1 MSTDSNLSSGSESSP
16 PRWARIL
23 DALSIALL
31 LLSFVIHVGGGF
43 RLRAGPIRL
52 SLLSWL
58 PPMAIAVA
66 LLVARHWR
74 LPRPTVLGRLAL
86 SYRRITSSSGWSD
99 AWGIFVATR
108 VAMFLV
114 GLMAVYTIGIPDN
127 EIRFRVSENE
137 ALNLPV
143 RWDAGWYL
151 NITTGGYRW
160 SRRLEADKHQNI
172 AFFPGYPIAIYL
184 VGRLFGGALK
194 AHVAAGVLI
203 SHLAFLWAL
212 LYLYRLS
219 RDLTGDAHRARDV
232 LLLTATYPY
241 AVFYGAIYTE
251 SLFLLGAVAAIYEF
265 RAQRWWR
272 VVAWGVMIGLTRPN
286 GFMLAVTLG
295 ALAIAQGLW
304 TRKDVPV
311 RTKIVSLAA
320 TASPILGVALYS
332 AYIGSLTGNPLQ
344 WSAQHAAW
352 GRTFTGAT
360 PFVRSAELAAAHGI
374 EFYARSSPYELM
386 NGVAAAFALVATIPV
401 ALRLGLPYAIF
412 ILSNIVPPLLVGG
425 FISIGRVTSTMF
437 PIFVWLAQRESPRT
451 TVLVAVAFAMLQ
463 ALGAA
468 LFYTWRPFV

>member
-1 MSTDSNLSSGSESSP
+1 MSADSNLSTGSASSL
-16 PRWARIL
+16 PRWARVL

-58 PPMAIAVA
+58 PPTAMAVA
-66 LLVARHWR
+66 LLAARHWR
-74 LPRPTVLGRLAL
+74 LPRPTILGRLAL
-86 SYRRITSSSGWSD
+86 SYRRITSSAGWSD

-108 VAMFLV
+108 VAVFLV

-160 SRRLEADKHQNI
+160 SRLLEEDKHQNI

-184 VGRLFGGALK
+184 VGRLFGGALN

-212 LYLYRLS
+212 VYLYRLS

-320 TASPILGVALYS
+320 TAGPILGVALYS
-332 AYIGSLTGNPLQ
+332 AYIGVLTGNPLQ

-437 PIFVWLAQRESPRT
+437 PIFMWLAQRESPRT

-463 ALGAA
+463 ALGAV

>member
-1 MSTDSNLSSGSESSP
+1 MSADSNLSSASEASL
-16 PRWARIL
+16 PRWARVL
-23 DALSIALL
+23 DAVSIALQ
-31 LLSFVIHVGGGF
+31 LLSFVIYVGGGF

-58 PPMAIAVA
+58 PPMAMAVA
-66 LLVARHWR
+66 LLAARHWR
-74 LPRPTVLGRLAL
+74 LPRPTILGRLAL
-86 SYRRITSSSGWSD
+86 SYRRITSSAGWSD

-108 VAMFLV
+108 VAVFLV

-160 SRRLEADKHQNI
+160 SRLLEQDKHQNI

-184 VGRLFGGALK
+184 VGRLFGGALN

-212 LYLYRLS
+212 VYLYRLS

-304 TRKDVPV
+304 TGKDVPV
-311 RTKIVSLAA
+311 RTKIASLAA

-332 AYIGSLTGNPLQ
+332 AYIGFLTGNPLQ

-401 ALRLGLPYAIF
+401 ALRLGIPYAIF

-437 PIFVWLAQRESPRT
+437 PIFMWLAQRESPRT

-463 ALGAA
+463 ALGAV

>member
-1 MSTDSNLSSGSESSP
+1 M
-16 PRWARIL
+16 PRWARVL
-23 DALSIALL
+23 DALTIALL

-43 RLRAGPIRL
+43 RLRAGPVRL

-58 PPMAIAVA
+58 PPLAIAVA
-66 LLVARHWR
+66 LLAARHWR

-86 SYRRITSSSGWSD
+86 SYRRITSSAGWSD

-108 VAMFLV
+108 VAVFLV
-114 GLMAVYTIGIPDN
+114 GLMAVYTIGIPDS
-127 EIRFRVSENE
+127 ELRFRVSENE

-160 SRRLEADKHQNI
+160 SRRLEEHKYQNI
-172 AFFPGYPIAIYL
+172 AFFPGFPIAIYL
-184 VGRLFGGALK
+184 VGRLFGGAIN

-212 LYLYRLS
+212 VYLYRLA
-219 RDLTGDAHRARDV
+219 RDLTGDAHRARDA

-265 RAQRWWR
+265 RAQRWSR

-286 GFMLAVTLG
+286 GFMLALTLG

-304 TRKDVPV
+304 TRKDVAM
-311 RTKIVSLAA
+311 RTKIISLAA

-332 AYIGSLTGNPLQ
+332 AYIGVLTGNPFQ

-360 PFVRSAELAAAHGI
+360 PFVRSAELAAAHGF

-386 NGVAAAFALVATIPV
+386 NGVAAAFALAATIPV
-401 ALRLGLPYAIF
+401 ALRLGFPYAIF

-437 PIFVWLAQRESPRT
+437 PIFMWMAQRESPRT

-468 LFYTWRPFV
+468 LFYTWRPFL